1 MTITHYHEYNGIPH
15 HTDFNTGDV
24 ILNTDTFQH
33 YRATGINHLE
43 PLRVASLLIPNDGG
57 ALLKAIDHEQQ
68 LTHAEAWQ
76 ELVMYRDI
84 LAVWVSPSQMG
95 FVLIVG

>member
-1 MTITHYHEYNGIPH
+1 MTITHYHEYNGIPRN
-15 HTDFNTGDV
+15 TRFGTGDV
-24 ILNTDTFQH
+24 ILNTNNFQH
-33 YRATGINHLE
+33 YLATGINHLE
-43 PLRVASLLIPNDGG
+43 PLRVAALLIPNDGG

-68 LTHAEAWQ
+68 LDHAEAWQ

-84 LAVWVSPSQMG
+84 LAVWVSPSQMA